1 MMEWFLSLALII
13 VPRGL
18 LARNGDNKNA
28 SCELDYKQTRE
39 SFAFEFGAG
48 KCGKTLT
55 QPKQKHFFNH
65 CDCFHNFNY
74 VILDQIV
81 RQNVMS
87 LISTI
92 IFTTQLYFILW
103 SLDVSDPGVSEIIK
117 YYYHQKL
124 HQYGCFYV
132 FQYSKN
138 VCWLPAW

>member
-28 SCELDYKQTRE
+28 SCELDYKQTRV

-55 QPKQKHFFNH
+55 QLKQKHFFNH

-74 VILDQIV
+74 VILEQIV

-92 IFTTQLYFILW
+92 IFTTQLYFMVIGHLVSTYRCFGNNKILL
-103 SLDVSDPGVSEIIK
+103 SSKTKTVLVLLCVSV
-117 YYYHQKL
+117 Q
-124 HQYGCFYV
+124 
-132 FQYSKN
+132 
-138 VCWLPAW
+138 